1 MKSKLRNL
9 LLAAMAITLF
19 ASCSNIALD
28 DASVQS
34 SESSDK
40 CVLTIS
46 YDDLEGMLS
55 ENTVNKNVRTID
67 PGKYTKGAN
76 TTFKIEGTSARK
88 LKLKIG
94 ETEAADGLYGISF
107 DSENKATLALD
118 YDVWYLTLHAYEN
131 DHEVLRGVTT
141 VDLNKA
147 VPQISFT
154 LSSKGVTSN
163 GGLSLTVTG
172 ITSAVKS
179 YTAGLYDI
187 NTDECKY
194 LLGDADVVAA
204 DISTGITFT
213 QTVDATPVTEFA
225 PGSYIFKFIP
235 YNAVKPAAGADD
247 TREDL
252 TPYSDVITIA
262 PARTTTAS
270 VALSIMQVPAAPT
283 GFSVSL
289 VDASEAD
296 KDDYYTVRLN
306 WTDNSDNEENF
317 VLRIYEAD
325 GTEADAEAVTV
336 ESKLIATFDKVEDLN
351 HNVYKFM
358 SDNNPYYVKETLGM
372 STTTCD
378 VKLKTGTLYEM
389 TLAAKNR
396 AGVSAVCT
404 RTLEPGDNPKFGK
417 KRTDTEGN
425 VITDADGN
433 EEYDLYRINRQKITY
448 NYMGGTRTIGTN
460 KADGTGEDTE
470 STDLN
475 KVVYRTYDGTAYTL
489 MTIAGTGYAVDDT
502 STPDV
507 DEATN
512 TDKLIYNDH
521 PWSMWTDLPNA
532 GSQVTTIAANVF
544 ADKMVYASYNK
555 NVNVKYTVTD
565 EYRTLDV
572 SWSCTADGATADTT
586 NNKLELNVT
595 STPTVT
601 GENIVF
607 NIADTYTPYPTAD
620 NPTPAP
626 VAITSCDKIII
637 IINGGKPII
646 RDNPVKSGSNYPYTL
661 NLNNFRTSGVYNI
674 TVIGEIDG
682 HYYSGSVIPLTV
694 DIK

>member
-9 LLAAMAITLF
+9 LLAAMAVTLF
-19 ASCSNIALD
+19 AGCSNIALD
-28 DASVQS
+28 DASVES
-34 SESSDK
+34 SETNDK

-46 YDDLEGMLS
+46 VDGFTGNERAAARS
-55 ENTVNKNVRTID
+55 ID
-67 PGKYTKGAN
+67 PKQYVPGATGTS
-76 TTFKIEGTSARK
+76 TTWKIEGTSARK
-88 LKLKIG
+88 QP
-94 ETEAADGLYGISF
+94 
-107 DSENKATLALD
+107 LALAPIDLSSGTGTITLD
-118 YDVWYLTLHAYEN
+118 YDVWYLTLHTYEN
-131 DHEVLRGVTT
+131 DVEVLRGVTT

-147 VPQISFT
+147 VPQIFFT

-194 LLGDADVVAA
+194 LLGDADVVDA
-204 DISTGITFT
+204 DISTGKTFT

-262 PARTTTAS
+262 PGRTTTAS
-270 VALSIMQVPAAPT
+270 VALSIMQLPAAPT

-306 WTDNSDNEENF
+306 WADNSDNEENF
-317 VLRIYEAD
+317 VLRIYEAA
-325 GTEADAEAVTV
+325 GTETALADVTV
-336 ESKLIATFDKVEDLN
+336 DSKLKVKFDKD
-351 HNVYKFM
+351 FM
-358 SDNNPYYVKETLGM
+358 SNNAYYVSGTLGM

-389 TLAAKNR
+389 TLTAKNR
-396 AGVSAVCT
+396 AGESAACT
-404 RTLEPGDNPKFGK
+404 RTTSTDNE
-417 KRTDTEGN
+417 TDGLTGFAN
-425 VITDADGN
+425 TV
-433 EEYDLYRINRQKITY
+433 RVNRQKITY

-489 MTIAGTGYAVDDT
+489 MTIAGTGYAVDDAT
-502 STPDV
+502 TPDV

-555 NVNVKYTVTD
+555 NVNVTYTVTD

-572 SWSCTADGATADTT
+572 SWSCAADGATADTT

-607 NIADTYTPYPTAD
+607 NIADTYTPYPTTD

-674 TVIGEIDG
+674 TIIGEIDG
-682 HYYSGSVIPLTV
+682 HYYSGPVIPLTV

>member
-9 LLAAMAITLF
+9 LLAAMAVTLF
-19 ASCSNIALD
+19 AGCSNIALD
-28 DASVQS
+28 DASVES
-34 SESSDK
+34 SETNDK

-46 YDDLEGMLS
+46 VDGFTGNERAAARS
-55 ENTVNKNVRTID
+55 ID
-67 PGKYTKGAN
+67 PKKYVPGATGTS
-76 TTFKIEGTSARK
+76 TTWKIEGTSAR
-88 LKLKIG
+88 
-94 ETEAADGLYGISF
+94 
-107 DSENKATLALD
+107 NQPLALAPIDLSSGTGTITLD
-118 YDVWYLTLHAYEN
+118 YDVWYLTLHTYEN
-131 DHEVLRGVTT
+131 DVEVLRGVTT

-163 GGLSLTVTG
+163 GGLNLTVTG
-172 ITSAVKS
+172 LTSAVKS

-187 NTDECKY
+187 NTDELKY
-194 LLGDADVVAA
+194 NFLSSVDGVDLDDGDDTTPLPTSA
-204 DISTGITFT
+204 SFT
-213 QTVDATPVTEFA
+213 KDNVA
-225 PGSYIFKFIP
+225 PGEYIFKFIP
-235 YNAVKPAAGADD
+235 YNDTVANKA

-262 PARTTTAS
+262 PGRTTTAS
-270 VALSIMQVPAAPT
+270 VALSIMQLPAAPT

-317 VLRIYEAD
+317 VLRIYEAA
-325 GTEADAEAVTV
+325 GTETALADVTV
-336 ESKLIATFDKVEDLN
+336 DSKLKVKFDKD
-351 HNVYKFM
+351 FM
-358 SDNNPYYVKETLGM
+358 SNNAYYVSGTLGM
-372 STTTCD
+372 STETCD

-396 AGVSAVCT
+396 AGESAVCT

-448 NYMGGTRTIGTN
+448 NYMGGTRTKGTN
-460 KADGTGEDTE
+460 KTVGTGEDIV
-470 STDLN
+470 SSDLN
-475 KVVYRTYDGTAYTL
+475 EVIYRTYDGTAYTL
-489 MTIAGTGYAVDDT
+489 MTIAGTDYAVDDT

-532 GSQVTTIAANVF
+532 GSQVSTIAANVF
-544 ADKMVYASYNK
+544 ADKMVYASYNQ
-555 NVNVKYTVTD
+555 NVNVTYTVTD

-646 RDNPVKSGSNYPYTL
+646 RDNPAKSGSNYPYTL

-682 HYYSGSVIPLTV
+682 HYYSGPVIPLTV